1 MPGPSPA
8 PTKLKLLKGVKPYR
22 INQNEPKPKSV
33 SGNIPPGWGAHMS
46 TGAKRFWKRNAPR
59 LAKMGML
66 TEADLNSFRVLCEL
80 YTSWVQIV
88 NTIRKVGEVYKTH
101 NQAKEMVYK
110 KRPEVPIREDIE
122 KRLLSYFAQ
131 FGMVPS
137 GRSRIAIPP
146 EMPEKPRYL
155 D

>member
-88 NTIRKVGEVYKTH
+88 NTIRKVGETYKTH
-101 NQAKEMVYK
+101 NQTHETVYK